1 MRDSLKKKKSTCNA
15 RVSGH
20 AGWILGSGRFSGGGH
35 GNPLQYSGL
44 ENPMDCIVHM
54 DTTEHGTQHIPTIY
68 KADNKDLQYSPGN
81 YPRYP
86 VTPSCGESEKE
97 GIYM

>member
-1 MRDSLKKKKSTCNA
+1 MKNPSAMWETWAPSL
-15 RVSGH
+15 GQEDP
-20 AGWILGSGRFSGGGH
+20 LGGGH

>member
-1 MRDSLKKKKSTCNA
+1 
-15 RVSGH
+15 
-20 AGWILGSGRFSGGGH
+20 
-35 GNPLQYSGL
+35 
-44 ENPMDCIVHM
+44 MDCIVHM